1 MALTRWTF
9 VGQVMSLLFNTLSR
23 FATAFRQ
30 EQVPFNFMAAFTVH
44 SDFGAQKIKSV
55 TVFRWALGRAAHRK
69 STAIFST
76 AGLLPASQAEEA
88 LGASPEAPSHF
99 VIYFTLFPSE
109 CGLQRLPLQ
118 FSVRSPDLKIGV
130 LPWSLSGVLIL
141 GI

>member
-9 VGQVMSLLFNTLSR
+9 VGQVMSLPFNTLSR

-44 SDFGAQKIKSV
+44 SDFGAQKIKPV

-69 STAIFST
+69 STAVFST

-99 VIYFTLFPSE
+99 VIYLFHFIS
-109 CGLQRLPLQ
+109 
-118 FSVRSPDLKIGV
+118 FGV
-130 LPWSLSGVLIL
+130 WAAAVTFAVQCKQVS
-141 GI
+141 